1 MAASGAKKKSSKK
14 TVGKAPVAKAAP
26 KAAAKPAAKPK
37 ATPTPTPTPT
47 SARTRSAADIEGER
61 WVQLAVIAGGGLLA
75 AVIAFFVI
83 GALLRRKPRPPYIPA
98 SVFASALMDS
108 LVDTVAPDSPD
119 RQKLMAELGNVAI
132 SLPPEYDDLKRS
144 LVTLID
150 SAAGDVGKIREALEK
165 WFNDTMERVAGW
177 YKRLAQKIT
186 VGIAVTIALVTNAD
200 MLMVANSLYADSN
213 TRVAVSAAAAEA
225 VRGALPGTN
234 WDTLVSVNAALTRVD
249 LTTLPVGWQADRR
262 VAGDARAVPL
272 SLDGWLVKLAGIA
285 FTVVAVSMGSPFWFN
300 VLGNIVR
307 LRIDGEPPSASST
320 RSQ

>member
-1 MAASGAKKKSSKK
+1 MLNEAIAGFFSLRGR
-14 TVGKAPVAKAAP
+14 TLEQGIRGMLND
-26 KAAAKPAAKPK
+26 PA
-37 ATPTPTPTPT
+37 
-47 SARTRSAADIEGER
+47 GER
-61 WVQLAVIAGGGLLA
+61 LAGQVYAHPLVTSLTKPTTLDR
-75 AVIAFFVI
+75 
-83 GALLRRKPRPPYIPA
+83 LLRRKPRPPYIPA